1 MMPRALATGLVTL
14 RSLTWFKPCKIVR
27 GRDFA
32 MWWLRLLAALYLLLA
47 VSACKGAMT
56 LAHATGLGVADWML
70 GLAAFIAVI
79 MLCNKIGPKRF
90 DRWER

>member
-1 MMPRALATGLVTL
+1 
-14 RSLTWFKPCKIVR
+14 
-27 GRDFA
+27 

-56 LAHATGLGVADWML
+56 LAHSAGLGVADWML

-79 MLCNKIGPKRF
+79 MSCMHSGSTRCARSYLHRPSNR
-90 DRWER
+90 